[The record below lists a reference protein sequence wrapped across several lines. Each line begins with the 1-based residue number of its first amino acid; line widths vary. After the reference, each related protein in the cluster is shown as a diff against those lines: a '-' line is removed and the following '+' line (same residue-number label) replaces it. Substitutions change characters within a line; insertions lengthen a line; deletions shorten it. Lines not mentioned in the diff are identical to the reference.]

1 MRFSGLH
8 FSPSS
13 IDVQI
18 ELQSLRPFPI
28 PDKFIP
34 ESEVW
39 EKSLRIESGMKC
51 LLAAQSGKGKSTLL
65 HILYGLRNDYD
76 GDALLDGHIVSQRNS
91 RQWQKI
97 RRKGISLL
105 FQDLKLFPQ
114 LTAKENIELIPE
126 TNPEALPIEDMLE
139 KTGMAEFSGKK
150 IGTLSFGQRQ
160 RVALL
165 RALRK
170 PFELLLLDEPFSHLD
185 EENTA
190 HACRLIVET
199 VERNRASLIISS
211 LGDDP
216 PISFDERFRL

>member
-1 MRFSGLH
+1 M
-8 FSPSS
+8 
-13 IDVQI
+13 QI
-18 ELQSLRPFPI
+18 ELQSLRPYPI

-39 EKSLRIESGMKC
+39 EKNLRIESGEKC

-65 HILYGLRNDYD
+65 HILYGLRSDYD

-91 RQWQKI
+91 RQWQNL
-97 RRKGISLL
+97 RRKRISLL
-105 FQDLKLFPQ
+105 FQELKLFPQ

-126 TNPEALPIEDMLE
+126 TNSEAPSIEDMLE

-150 IGTLSFGQRQ
+150 VGTLSFGQRQ
-160 RVALL
+160 RIALL
-165 RALRK
+165 RSLRK

-185 EENTA
+185 QENTIFA
-190 HACRLIVET
+190 SELIEQT
-199 VERNRASLIISS
+199 VGLNKASLIISS

-216 PISFDERFRL
+216 PVSFDKRFRL

>member
-1 MRFSGLH
+1 
-8 FSPSS
+8 
-13 IDVQI
+13 VQI
-18 ELQSLRPFPI
+18 ELKSLRPYPI

-34 ESEVW
+34 DSEVW
-39 EKSLRIESGMKC
+39 EKNLHIESGRKC
-51 LLAAQSGKGKSTLL
+51 LLSAQSGKGKSTLL
-65 HILYGLRNDYD
+65 HVLYGLRRDCS
-76 GDALLDGHIVSQRNS
+76 GEAFLDGRSVFSNTAEE
-91 RQWQKI
+91 WEAL
-97 RRKGISLL
+97 RKTRISLL

-114 LTAKENIELIPE
+114 LSARDNVELIPE
-126 TNPEALPIEDMLE
+126 ANPKAPPVDEMLVQV
-139 KTGMAEFSGKK
+139 GMEQFCNQPVE
-150 IGTLSFGQRQ
+150 TLSFGQRQ
-160 RVALL
+160 RIALL